1 MKEINWGIIGLG
13 NIAQS
18 FSDGFFEA
26 KNSRLLAISSLNPSK
41 LNYFKNRYEID
52 QNYIFTNY
60 DELLECKEIDIV
72 YIALPNNLHY
82 KWIAESIKRNKKIL
96 VEKPAFIELKHAN
109 IIKSEILKKELFF
122 AEGYMYR
129 YNPQILK
136 VIQILKNQELGKILS
151 MESNFCKN
159 LLTKKIFFFFK
170 KKKRV
175 DPNSRLFNKKLGG
188 GCILDLGCYP
198 VSFSV
203 LVASLID
210 GVNFKKFKLKNIERQ
225 TYPTH
230 VDIDAA
236 MEICFD
242 ETFTSKV
249 KSSFKHDLGS
259 STKINCENGS
269 LIIKNTWTAKTQI
282 IKNKNGNQEIINNQ
296 FEKNIYTHEI
306 KNISRDIFEG
316 KKKPNY
322 PGVSIE
328 ETTIITEILEEWLNG

>member
-170 KKKRV
+170 KKK
-175 DPNSRLFNKKLGG
+175 
-188 GCILDLGCYP
+188 
-198 VSFSV
+198 
-203 LVASLID
+203 
-210 GVNFKKFKLKNIERQ
+210 E
-225 TYPTH
+225 
-230 VDIDAA
+230 
-236 MEICFD
+236 
-242 ETFTSKV
+242 
-249 KSSFKHDLGS
+249 
-259 STKINCENGS
+259 
-269 LIIKNTWTAKTQI
+269 
-282 IKNKNGNQEIINNQ
+282 
-296 FEKNIYTHEI
+296 
-306 KNISRDIFEG
+306 
-316 KKKPNY
+316 
-322 PGVSIE
+322 
-328 ETTIITEILEEWLNG
+328 